1 MNKKELIKHCQ
12 REVEIADRIQR
23 FDKHYLEHKL
33 VLNIIEEN
41 QQLKE
46 QQKEFIEYLEE
57 PIRMFE
63 QGNQINISEYTSAK
77 LDTLEEVLSKYK
89 EIIGDKE

>member
-46 QQKEFIEYLEE
+46 QQKEFIEYITSYIKLLNDKPDLVELSQKDILEE
-57 PIRMFE
+57 I
-63 QGNQINISEYTSAK
+63 
-77 LDTLEEVLSKYK
+77 LSKYK
-89 EIIGDKE
+89 EIMEVKE